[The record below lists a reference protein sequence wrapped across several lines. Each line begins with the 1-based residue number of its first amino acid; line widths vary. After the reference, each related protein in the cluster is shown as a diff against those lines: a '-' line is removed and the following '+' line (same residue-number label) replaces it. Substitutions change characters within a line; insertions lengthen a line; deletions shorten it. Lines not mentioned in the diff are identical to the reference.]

1 MYKEQEDKLGM
12 YDNVANHNLQQAK
25 LIEER
30 YPALHNGYMALN
42 TTVAAIRSTAQ
53 LYKIASKGQ
62 TTVKNEQK
70 AEMAGFSSQVAG
82 AIFAWASD
90 NKNTVLQEKVRYSQT
105 DLLKMRDE
113 ELVNTAEMLYGMIN
127 ENQANLTAY
136 GISKEVADAYKQAMD
151 NYKAAVP
158 APRNAVAMRKA
169 YRDKLKGL
177 FKEADNILKNKIDK
191 LILPLKNDNPEY
203 WNAYKANRRIVS
215 SATNSTAI
223 RILLKDEKTGEPI
236 ADANVQIEAIKFQA
250 QSGKTGEVTAKPI
263 PLGAYTITI
272 IAKGYQPA
280 TADEVKTTLGK
291 TNTIEVM
298 LKKTA

>member
-1 MYKEQEDKLGM
+1 MQKRQEDKLGM
-12 YDNVANHNLQQAK
+12 YDSVANHNIQQAK

-30 YPALHNGYMALN
+30 YPALHNGYRALN

-53 LYKIASKGQ
+53 LYKEATKGQ
-62 TTVKNEQK
+62 TAVKNEQK
-70 AEMAGFSSQVAG
+70 AQMAAFNSQVAG

-90 NKNTVLQEKVRYSQT
+90 NKNTVLQEKVRYSIT

-113 ELVNTAEMLYGMIN
+113 ELVNANEMLYAMIN
-127 ENQANLTAY
+127 ENQANLIPY
-136 GISKEVADAYKQAMD
+136 GISKDVADAYKLAME
-151 NYKAAVP
+151 NYKSAVP

-169 YRDKLKGL
+169 YKDKLKEL

-191 LILPLKNDNPEY
+191 LVLPLKKDNPEY
-203 WNAYKANRRIVS
+203 WSAYKANRRIVS

-236 ADANVQIEAIKFQA
+236 ADANVQIEALKFQA
-250 QSGKTGEVTAKPI
+250 QSGKAGEVTAKPV
-263 PLGAYTITI
+263 PLGSYTIAI

-280 TADEVKTTLGK
+280 TADQVKTTLGK
-291 TNTIEVM
+291 TNTVEVM
-298 LKKTA
+298 LKKAS